1 VRLDDSKTAEIDA
14 KTVDILADVFGD
26 TEKID
31 VPINLSKVL
40 EKYKIDLEYGKF
52 PSNDISGAFDRSS
65 NRIYISEDDVYHR
78 QAFTLAHEL
87 GHIILH
93 ADKDKEIFYRY
104 QTFNLEKENGVE
116 ETEANWFA
124 ASLLMPKTIILKFW
138 ILTKDVNKLADIFG
152 VSNSAMFYRLKH
164 LGLL

>member
-1 VRLDDSKTAEIDA
+1 MRLDNSKTAEIDA
-14 KTVDILADVFGD
+14 KTVDILTEVFGD
-26 TEKID
+26 TEEIE
-31 VPINLSKVL
+31 VPIDLTKVL
-40 EKYKIDLEYGKF
+40 EKYNIALEYGKF
-52 PSNDISGAFDRSS
+52 PSQDISGAFDRST
-65 NRIYISEDDVYHR
+65 NRIYISEDDIYHR

-104 QTFNLEKENGVE
+104 QTLNLEKEDGIE

-124 ASLLMPKTIILKFW
+124 ASLLMPKNLILKFW
-138 ILTKDVNKLADIFG
+138 SLTKDVNKLADIFG